1 LLSKDNVYESKFSTL
16 DARLGT
22 LYGILCMM
30 LTNDQNL
37 QTAINSSFAYII
49 NSTLGNEEFEE
60 DSIYS

>member
-1 LLSKDNVYESKFSTL
+1 
-16 DARLGT
+16 
-22 LYGILCMM
+22 M